1 MKQVKL
7 IKSYQSNELEEK
19 INIAIQENGLANIHD
34 IKINMAI
41 DEDNDAVYL
50 AAIIYEED
58 LGELVEKYNEA
69 LEAIDLTTWRNAE
82 DEQEKV

>member
-82 DEQEKV
+82 DE

>member
-50 AAIIYEED
+50 ATIIYNAD
-58 LGELVEKYNEA
+58 LGELVETYNEA

-82 DEQEKV
+82 DE

>member
-50 AAIIYEED
+50 ATIIYEED
-58 LGELVEKYNEA
+58 KNTIPIRDGNTRGNPNQVV
-69 LEAIDLTTWRNAE
+69 I
-82 DEQEKV
+82 

>member
-19 INIAIQENGLANIHD
+19 INIAIQENNLANVHD

-50 AAIIYEED
+50 ATIIYEED
-58 LGELVEKYNEA
+58 LGEFG
-69 LEAIDLTTWRNAE
+69 RNI
-82 DEQEKV
+82 